1 MNSTRHLPLRLPAS
15 APLGHRCP
23 VTRQEF
29 FHDDDAPP
37 ANSVTPTAFAA
48 VRDDHGRV
56 LLVRRR
62 DSGNWELPGGR
73 VELGETASTAAERE
87 VVEES
92 GIAIKVTRLAGV
104 YTDPGHVMVYPDT
117 GEPRQ
122 EFAVCF
128 HALPVDGRPHP
139 DHDETCGAAWIDPD
153 RLDKMP
159 IHPSMRLRIVHALTE
174 PDTPHIA

>member
-1 MNSTRHLPLRLPAS
+1 M
-15 APLGHRCP
+15 
-23 VTRQEF
+23 
-29 FHDDDAPP
+29 
-37 ANSVTPTAFAA
+37 
-48 VRDDHGRV
+48 
-56 LLVRRR
+56 
-62 DSGNWELPGGR
+62 
-73 VELGETASTAAERE
+73 ELGETASTAAERE

-104 YTDPGHVMVYPDT
+104 YTDPGHVMVYPHT
-117 GEPRQ
+117 GEARQ

-139 DHDETCGAAWIDPD
+139 DHDETCGAAWIDPA
-153 RLDKMP
+153 RLDQMP